1 MIQFILNLRDNDVAT
16 IVGRQLLGNLLALS
30 KEKYSSNVIEKCL
43 ESTSPEIRSLMV
55 SEIMQAKSFCSYL
68 ADKYGNYVI

>member
-68 ADKYGNYVI
+68 ADQYGNYVI

>member
-1 MIQFILNLRDNDVAT
+1 VIQFILNLRDNDVAT

-68 ADKYGNYVI
+68 ADQYGNYVI